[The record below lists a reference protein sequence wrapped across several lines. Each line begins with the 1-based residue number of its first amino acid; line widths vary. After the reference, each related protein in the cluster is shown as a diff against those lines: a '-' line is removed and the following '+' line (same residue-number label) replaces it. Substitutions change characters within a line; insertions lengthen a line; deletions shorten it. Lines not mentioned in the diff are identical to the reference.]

1 MGMLKNR
8 KENKV
13 MIKGVPDNINE
24 LKTKA
29 NNKSSWRERLSA
41 VNVLKEYDCVQSKDI
56 LARLAINDPVFKVK
70 EKAFRAAQAL
80 GVTSHGKPIYLGK
93 RKKGNLVKGINKML
107 EKVRNSLPDDYS
119 FEDFKSE
126 FQKRYPK
133 AYDVYEGSKKDFDG
147 WLKKSEANLPHRK

>member
-1 MGMLKNR
+1 MLKNR

-13 MIKGVPDNINE
+13 MIKGVPANINE

-80 GVTSHGKPIYLGK
+80 GGFVEETKTGLFAKNVLLSVFRRDHL
-93 RKKGNLVKGINKML
+93 NKFL
-107 EKVRNSLPDDYS
+107 
-119 FEDFKSE
+119 
-126 FQKRYPK
+126 
-133 AYDVYEGSKKDFDG
+133 
-147 WLKKSEANLPHRK
+147 

>member
-1 MGMLKNR
+1 MLKNR

-13 MIKGVPDNINE
+13 MIKGVPANINE

-93 RKKGNLVKGINKML
+93 SKKGNLVKGINLDCIIKVTTQKMSPL
-107 EKVRNSLPDDYS
+107 ANPSSSSEQAS
-119 FEDFKSE
+119 F
-126 FQKRYPK
+126 
-133 AYDVYEGSKKDFDG
+133 
-147 WLKKSEANLPHRK
+147 